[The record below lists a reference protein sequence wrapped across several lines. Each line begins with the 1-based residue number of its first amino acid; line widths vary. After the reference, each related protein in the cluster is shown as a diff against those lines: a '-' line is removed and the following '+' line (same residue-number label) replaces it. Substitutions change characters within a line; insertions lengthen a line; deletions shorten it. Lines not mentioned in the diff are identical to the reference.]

1 MPIKRLQQDTAADW
15 VKPVILYLTKS
26 PEGRRQRADVLRQ
39 LGVGTEIFTCYL
51 CGEVKSKEDFY
62 TSSDLLSK
70 TGVTR
75 ICKECAKN
83 LAMPENP
90 KTGQREKATP
100 KSLQTAVEY
109 LDKPYLNAAMEQAM
123 AQSERDESNLFEKF
137 IGFTSLFGD
146 GMQYKDSD
154 IFGSETAQKLID
166 EGSMPMT
173 SEMMEQYEQNKADVI
188 RLIGYEP
195 FAQERQSDQ
204 PFLYSQLVGFLGASE
219 DVNDD
224 MMRVQA
230 CISIVR
236 GFLQM
241 SNIDNQISGLMA
253 DVANAT
259 SNTSTIKALQA
270 AKRDISTI
278 ITQMAAEN
286 CISMKNSRNAVKG
299 ENTWTGKM
307 KKLKDM
313 NLRSAEANAFDIE
326 TAKGMRQVADI
337 SNASILQQLQL
348 DGSDYTDMLSEQRQ
362 LLTELQRKLAVAEEK
377 ARLLLRENLDMKK
390 YMDEKEVP
398 YQQFEVVDRVLAGDF
413 DVGNPEGVQEV

>member
-1 MPIKRLQQDTAADW
+1 M
-15 VKPVILYLTKS
+15 
-26 PEGRRQRADVLRQ
+26 
-39 LGVGTEIFTCYL
+39 
-51 CGEVKSKEDFY
+51 
-62 TSSDLLSK
+62 
-70 TGVTR
+70 
-75 ICKECAKN
+75 
-83 LAMPENP
+83 
-90 KTGQREKATP
+90 
-100 KSLQTAVEY
+100 
-109 LDKPYLNAAMEQAM
+109 DKPYLNAAIEQAM
-123 AQSERDESNLFEKF
+123 AQAEKDESNLFEKF

-146 GMQYKDSD
+146 GMRYKDSD
-154 IFGSETAQKLID
+154 IFGNETAQKLID

-219 DVNDD
+219 DVNED

-241 SNIDNQISGLMA
+241 SNIDNQISALMA
-253 DVANAT
+253 DVANAAP
-259 SNTSTIKALQA
+259 NTSTIKALQA

-348 DGSDYTDMLSEQRQ
+348 DESDYTEMLAEQRQ
-362 LLTELQRKLAVAEEK
+362 MLTELQRKLAVAEEK
-377 ARLLLRENLDMKK
+377 GRLLLRENLDMKK

-413 DVGNPEGVQEV
+413 DVDNPEGVQEV